1 MSKNDYTRE
10 VENATQQIT
19 ERYDYIYE
27 SEYNRWR
34 LGLLE
39 VPVDGNIRPIV
50 SNPIADISIYEDAAF
65 TFQFA
70 DNVFTDAN
78 PDDIITYTATRTT
91 GQSLP
96 SWLSFN
102 ANTRTFSG
110 TPRNDDV
117 GILTIKIVATD
128 SNLANVTNKFN
139 LTVINTNDI
148 PESIDVPI
156 NQSIEEDSNI
166 SFIISDATF
175 KDPDIGDFI
184 VTYEMALID
193 GTPLPSWMT
202 FDSTTRE
209 FSASPL
215 NEHVGTHGIGIIGYD
230 NYGASAVATLY
241 LTVTNVN
248 DVPTVTQ
255 IPNNTG
261 YEELYHEIDISSY
274 FTDVDYNI
282 PNSTEQLR
290 FAAEG
295 LPSGYTIDS
304 TTGIISGT
312 STSNDVGNYSV
323 SVTGTDLE
331 NESVTSTFTLR
342 IENVNDAPF
351 VVGSLTNQALTDADS
366 LSYQFPSNTFS
377 DEDLI
382 HGDVLTYSASGLPSG
397 ITLDSNSRTFSGTP
411 VAGSYNVTVTAT
423 DTAGETASLSFNI
436 EVEKSS
442 VVATSGP
449 TIGGLQNITGN
460 IYASSMTGTP
470 GTDSV
475 LGNGG
480 GGTAVNTGGTL
491 EIPSNFWIW
500 SDNPSQPALIIDV
513 LNMTLANNG
522 YIIGRGGNGGS
533 KSSAGGAG
541 GTAIDVIADGVTILN
556 NAGAYI
562 AGGGGG
568 GGGALDSTDSDGVG
582 GGGGAGGGIAGTS
595 YGGPG
600 STPGS
605 IGESAG
611 DGARKTHN
619 SPNSVAGI
627 GGPHGGFGGTLSSQD
642 GGADSWTTAI
652 SGGRNPSSS
661 DTGSAPSGGNVSGGY
676 GGFWGQAGG
685 PGIGRN
691 AKPGG
696 SGGSA
701 ITGISRTL
709 TNSGTIYGAT

>member
-1 MSKNDYTRE
+1 MSKNDYTRG
-10 VENATQQIT
+10 VENATQQNT
-19 ERYDYIYE
+19 ERYDYVYE

-78 PDDIITYTATRTT
+78 PDDIITYTATRST

-128 SNLANVTNKFN
+128 SNLASVTNKFN

-148 PESIDVPI
+148 PEAPDAPI
-156 NQSIEEDSNI
+156 NQSMEEDSTI

-184 VTYEMALID
+184 VTYEMVLID

-248 DVPTVTQ
+248 DAPT
-255 IPNNTG
+255 
-261 YEELYHEIDISSY
+261 
-274 FTDVDYNI
+274 
-282 PNSTEQLR
+282 
-290 FAAEG
+290 
-295 LPSGYTIDS
+295 
-304 TTGIISGT
+304 
-312 STSNDVGNYSV
+312 
-323 SVTGTDLE
+323 
-331 NESVTSTFTLR
+331 
-342 IENVNDAPF
+342 

-366 LSYQFPSNTFS
+366 LSYQFPSDTFA
-377 DEDLI
+377 DADLI

-397 ITLDSNSRTFSGTP
+397 ITLDSNSRTFSGT
-411 VAGSYNVTVTAT
+411 AGIGSYNVTVTAT

-475 LGNGG
+475 LGDLG

-533 KSSAGGAG
+533 RSSAGGAG
-541 GTAIDVIADGVTILN
+541 GTAIDVIANGVTILN

-595 YGGPG
+595 YGGAG

-611 DGARKTHN
+611 DGARKSN
-619 SPNSVAGI
+619 SPTSIAGI

-642 GGADSWTTAI
+642 GGANDWTTAI

-661 DTGSAPSGGNVSGGY
+661 DTGSAPSGGDVSGGY

-685 PGIGRN
+685 SGIGRN
-691 AKPGG
+691 SKPGG
-696 SGGSA
+696 SAGAA
-701 ITGISRTL
+701 ITGSHTL
-709 TNSGTIYGAT
+709 TNSGTIYGPT